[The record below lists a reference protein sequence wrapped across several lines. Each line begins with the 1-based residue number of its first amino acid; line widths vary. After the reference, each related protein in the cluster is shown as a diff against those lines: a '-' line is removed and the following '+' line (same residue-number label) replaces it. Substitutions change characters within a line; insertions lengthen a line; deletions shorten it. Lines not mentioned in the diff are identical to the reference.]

1 MQITGS
7 YWQMLCT
14 DLIRGP
20 TRLTLYDWLQAL
32 GWEAKPRIY
41 PERQAPTGR
50 EKPYRLPS
58 RSGASFMERY

>member
-14 DLIRGP
+14 DLIRGDP
-20 TRLTLYDWLQAL
+20 ADALRLVASAWLGSQAEDL
-32 GWEAKPRIY
+32 SRTTGA
-41 PERQAPTGR
+41 TGR